1 MLPAPLVWQSICLG
15 LFSSGNFI
23 ICWTRGVMNHMRLD
37 EILKQQAIQESQQSK
52 GRQSA
57 GADDAF
63 ALLLQSEMSGSGTQA
78 VSDDAVCGTDDLSGA
93 LGIQA
98 SIANAVQTPELS
110 QALSAIDGAVT
121 QLDSLSDALQQNKS
135 PKEIDAL
142 IEQVNA
148 QAAGLDDKLS
158 GLPSDHQLK
167 DMAEE
172 FKVTAYMES
181 LKWKRG
187 DYL

>member
-1 MLPAPLVWQSICLG
+1 MK
-15 LFSSGNFI
+15 
-23 ICWTRGVMNHMRLD
+23 LD
-37 EILKQQAIQESQQSK
+37 EILNQQAIQESQQSK

-63 ALLLQSEMSGSGTQA
+63 ALLLQSELSGSGAQA
-78 VSDDAVCGTDDLSGA
+78 VSNDAVCGVGDLPGSP
-93 LGIQA
+93 GIQS
-98 SIANAVQTPELS
+98 SIANAVQSPELS
-110 QALSAIDGAVT
+110 QALSALDGAVT

-148 QAAGLDDKLS
+148 QADALDDKMS
-158 GLPSDHQLK
+158 GLPSDHQLR

-187 DYL
+187 DYV